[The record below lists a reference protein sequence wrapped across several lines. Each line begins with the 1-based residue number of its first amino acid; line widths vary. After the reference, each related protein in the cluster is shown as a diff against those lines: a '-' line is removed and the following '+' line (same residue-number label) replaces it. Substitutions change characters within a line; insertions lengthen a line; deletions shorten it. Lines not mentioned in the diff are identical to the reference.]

1 MTEES
6 IQLLVK
12 TITSFDLTVRELSAE
27 IKANTAATH
36 EAMKATAQRPT
47 VSGGYTPPKAQPT
60 KSAWDEEVP
69 QPSEIIA
76 NAGAVEV
83 HFGKNNGVALAS
95 LAPNSLRFYASEQAP
110 RLNSQGEPFPP
121 RPQEITLKNAA
132 RTLWHQSKGTLVG
145 AATAPIAPPPA
156 PSASTAQGNV
166 DEDVPF

>member
-36 EAMKATAQRPT
+36 EAMKATAQRPS
-47 VSGGYTPPKAQPT
+47 VSGGYTPPKASPT

-69 QPSEIIA
+69 QPSEIVA
-76 NAGAVEV
+76 DAGAVEV

-95 LAPNSLRFYASEQAP
+95 LAANSLRFYASEQAP
-110 RLNSQGEPFPP
+110 RLNSQGEPFPL
-121 RPQEITLKNAA
+121 RPQEITLRNAA
-132 RTLWHQSKGTLVG
+132 RTLWHQNKGTLVG
-145 AATAPIAPPPA
+145 SVPSVTPPPPA
-156 PSASTAQGNV
+156 ANTNHGNV